1 MESNE
6 SNKKQLKHPY
16 DLSLKELFS
25 DLPYNFVKL
34 LTGLEPK
41 SIVATEYQD
50 FQLKPDFVV
59 ELVNG
64 DILHVEFQ
72 RDNDP
77 TMVYRMLSYYSLIKN
92 RFKDKRI
99 IQAVLYI
106 GDKTMSMPNKLIE
119 DGIHYEFTIVDTK
132 NIPCET
138 LVNSDNPADLIL
150 ASICNIKDPK
160 AYFQK
165 VSDKLNTLSEKERI
179 RYLKLLTNL
188 LRGRKLLSK
197 ALEVEN
203 MRIWL
208 TEEEILQDPFYKIGE
223 EKGIEKGIEKGKLEG
238 AKELLLLSINIRFGA
253 VPEDILA
260 KINSIDNLQY
270 IEDITKAILQSN
282 SLDEIKD
289 IVFNY

>member
-1 MESNE
+1 MESN
-6 SNKKQLKHPY
+6 NKKQLKHPY

-25 DLPYNFVKL
+25 DLPYNFVRL

-50 FQLKPDFVV
+50 FQIKPDFVV

-72 RDNDP
+72 KDNDP
-77 TMVYRMLSYYSLIKN
+77 SMVYRMLSYYSLIKN
-92 RFKDKRI
+92 RFKDKKI

-106 GDKTMSMPNKLIE
+106 GDKTMSMPNRLIE
-119 DGIHYEFTIVDTK
+119 DGIQYEFTIVDTK
-132 NIPCET
+132 KIPCET
-138 LVNSDNPADLIL
+138 LINSDNPADLIL

-160 AYFQK
+160 SYFQR
-165 VSDKLNTLSEKERI
+165 VSDKLNTLSERERI

-223 EKGIEKGIEKGKLEG
+223 EKGKLEG
-238 AKELLLLSINIRFGA
+238 AKELLLLSIKVRFGA
-253 VPEDILA
+253 VPEDVLA
-260 KINSIDNLQY
+260 KINSIDNLQH
-270 IEDITKAILQSN
+270 IEDITKTILQSN

-289 IVFNY
+289 IVFKCSL